1 MEEKMIPKFII
12 GDKIRTK
19 QGNICKVIAIF
30 SNCYQVITEQGNTC
44 FIWFNEELNFELL
57 S

>member
-1 MEEKMIPKFII
+1 MIPKFII

-19 QGNICKVIAIF
+19 QDNICKVIAIF

-57 S
+57 SQ